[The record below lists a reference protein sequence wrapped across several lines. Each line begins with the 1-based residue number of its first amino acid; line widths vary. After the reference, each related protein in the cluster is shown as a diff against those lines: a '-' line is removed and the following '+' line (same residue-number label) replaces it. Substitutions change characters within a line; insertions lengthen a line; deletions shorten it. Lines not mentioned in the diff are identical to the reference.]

1 MASGHQTQRT
11 VDFPID
17 KESPQQLDQC
27 LSDTT
32 HACSED
38 VCLEGETSR
47 RSVPVPGNQTKSI
60 TADPTTCIVVLN
72 KQLRLLAVPQGPVS
86 LPIYG
91 IISTPA
97 FSPVQ
102 PVIIKYPS
110 YCNFNS
116 GKSRLFQ
123 PAGCKMY
130 PCIQST
136 P

>member
-72 KQLRLLAVPQGPVS
+72 KQLRLLAVPQGPVQLAHIWYNINTS
-86 LPIYG
+86 ILPR
-91 IISTPA
+91 PA
-97 FSPVQ
+97 CHYQVPQ
-102 PVIIKYPS
+102 
-110 YCNFNS
+110 
-116 GKSRLFQ
+116 LL
-123 PAGCKMY
+123 
-130 PCIQST
+130 
-136 P
+136 